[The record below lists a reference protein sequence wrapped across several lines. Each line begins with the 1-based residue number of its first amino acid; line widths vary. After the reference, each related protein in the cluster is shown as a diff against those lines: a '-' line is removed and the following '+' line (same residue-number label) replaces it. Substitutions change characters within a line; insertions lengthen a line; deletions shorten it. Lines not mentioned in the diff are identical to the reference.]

1 MNKIEPFGQKVIN
14 TIQDESLNDE
24 NRFKDISF
32 LIYSTHS
39 NSYRKYFKDAS
50 LIQKNSSDLLFIEN
64 KRIESKICVIL

>member
-14 TIQDESLNDE
+14 TIQDESLNDD

-39 NSYRKYFKDAS
+39 NSYRKYFKDVS
-50 LIQKNSSDLLFIEN
+50 LIQKNSSDLLFIDN
-64 KRIESKICVIL
+64 QRIESKICVIL

>member
-1 MNKIEPFGQKVIN
+1 MNKIEPFGQTISNK
-14 TIQDESLNDE
+14 IQDESLNDS
-24 NRFKDISF
+24 NRFKDISY

-39 NSYRKYFKDAS
+39 DSYRKYFKDVS